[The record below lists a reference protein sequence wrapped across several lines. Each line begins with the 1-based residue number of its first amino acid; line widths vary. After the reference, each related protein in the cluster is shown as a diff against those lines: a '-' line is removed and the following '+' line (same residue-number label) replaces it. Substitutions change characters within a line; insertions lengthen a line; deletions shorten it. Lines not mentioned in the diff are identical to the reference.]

1 MWLDIYKSN
10 KCTQLFEVDIVRHI
24 WASPK
29 LCQIVMQI
37 YTKNELSCKVGFLHV
52 VFQSFQVGLVR
63 HVHSYWKHQ
72 VSYISEMKL
81 DINLIFFL
89 DVLKHIQALIY
100 TLFVSGNQMLS
111 LFVKIMENFYFVS
124 KLSERDWMVCVEIL
138 VSVFSKKCP
147 FWPKSDTAL
156 IF

>member
-10 KCTQLFEVDIVRHI
+10 KCMQLFEVDIVRHI

-37 YTKNELSCKVGFLHV
+37 HTKNELSCKVGFLHV
-52 VFQSFQVGLVR
+52 VFQSFQVGLVM

-72 VSYISEMKL
+72 VSYISQMKL
-81 DINLIFFL
+81 DMNFIFLHVLRYTGPNLHHFCVWQSDAVPFCENYAKLLFCFKTFRKGIEWY
-89 DVLKHIQALIY
+89 VLK
-100 TLFVSGNQMLS
+100 FGVW
-111 LFVKIMENFYFVS
+111 FF
-124 KLSERDWMVCVEIL
+124 
-138 VSVFSKKCP
+138 KKVP